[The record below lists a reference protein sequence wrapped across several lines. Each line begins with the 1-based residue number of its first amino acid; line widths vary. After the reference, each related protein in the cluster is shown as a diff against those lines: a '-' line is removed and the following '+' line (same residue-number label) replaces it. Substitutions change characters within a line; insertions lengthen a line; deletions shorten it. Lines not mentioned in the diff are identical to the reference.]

1 MPLTRNY
8 RRFNPI
14 ATSFLTKAVKRIS
27 ERAFLSSR
35 VSEHTSRVEQVVANC
50 GGDIRAAVNMLQ
62 FQSFDDSSAAVS
74 GKDRSLVRFVC
85 LKSCCTKRAYGC
97 ASGFRGRDVS
107 IKLFHALG
115 KFLYNKREDASVA
128 VTEQILPRHLVQ
140 HRRPMGFGAC
150 PEEIVASAGADA
162 ETFNLFLF
170 QNVLGFCSDADETE
184 VVARYLSD
192 SDLFFGVWTVSTSYI
207 VYI

>member
-1 MPLTRNY
+1 MSLTRTH

-14 ATSFLTKAVKRIS
+14 ATSFLTKAVKRIC
-27 ERAFLSSR
+27 ERAFLSGHGR
-35 VSEHTSRVEQVVANC
+35 DHASRVEQVVANC

-62 FQSFDDSSAAVS
+62 FQSFDGSSEAVS
-74 GKDRSLVRFVC
+74 DRDSFFRFVYF
-85 LKSCCTKRAYGC
+85 KSGCTKRTYGC
-97 ASGFRGRDVS
+97 VSGFRGRDVS
-107 IKLFHALG
+107 MKLFHALG

-128 VTEQILPRHLVQ
+128 VTEQRLPRHLLQ
-140 HRRPMGFGAC
+140 HRRPMGFGSC
-150 PEEIVASAGADA
+150 PEEVVASAGADA

-192 SDLFFGVWTVSTSYI
+192 SDLFFGVWTVGTSYI
-207 VYI
+207 GV